1 MTEAN
6 PTRASQRAASVRTA
20 VVLAVV
26 ALASFGGII
35 LAQYSGSPRVGL
47 GILGLAFVGFLL
59 AAMTRRV
66 RR

>member
-1 MTEAN
+1 MTQAN
-6 PTRASQRAASVRTA
+6 STREPQRAASVRTA

-35 LAQYSGSPRVGL
+35 LAQYSGSPKLGL
-47 GILGLAFVGFLL
+47 GMLGLAFVGFLL
-59 AAMTRRV
+59 AAMTRRG

>member
-1 MTEAN
+1 MTQAN
-6 PTRASQRAASVRTA
+6 STREPQRAASVRTA

-35 LAQYSGSPRVGL
+35 LAQYSGSPKLGL
-47 GILGLAFVGFLL
+47 GMLGLAFVGFLL

>member
-1 MTEAN
+1 MTQAN
-6 PTRASQRAASVRTA
+6 STRASQRAASVRTA

-35 LAQYSGSPRVGL
+35 LAQYSGSPKLGL
-47 GILGLAFVGFLL
+47 GMLGLAFVGFLL
-59 AAMTRRV
+59 AAMTRRG

>member
-1 MTEAN
+1 MRQAN
-6 PTRASQRAASVRTA
+6 STVTLQRAAGVRTA
-20 VVLAVV
+20 LVLAVV

-35 LAQYSGSPRVGL
+35 LAQYSGSPKVGL

-59 AAMTRRV
+59 AAMTRRG

>member
-1 MTEAN
+1 MKQAN
-6 PTRASQRAASVRTA
+6 STVTLQRAAGVRTA
-20 VVLAVV
+20 LVLAVV

-59 AAMTRRV
+59 AAMTRRG

>member
-1 MTEAN
+1 MTKAN
-6 PTRASQRAASVRTA
+6 STRASQRAASVRTA
-20 VVLAVV
+20 LVLAVV

>member
-1 MTEAN
+1 MTQAN
-6 PTRASQRAASVRTA
+6 STRASQRAASVRTA

>member
-1 MTEAN
+1 MEAN
-6 PTRASQRAASVRTA
+6 STRTSQRAAGVRTA
-20 VVLAVV
+20 LVLTVV

-35 LAQYSGSPRVGL
+35 LAQYSGSSKVGL

>member
-26 ALASFGGII
+26 ALASFGGIM

>member
-1 MTEAN
+1 MKQAN
-6 PTRASQRAASVRTA
+6 STVTLQRAAGVRTA
-20 VVLAVV
+20 LVLAVV

-59 AAMTRRV
+59 AAMTRR
-66 RR
+66 RRR

>member
-1 MTEAN
+1 
-6 PTRASQRAASVRTA
+6 

-35 LAQYSGSPRVGL
+35 LTQYSGSPRVGL

>member
-1 MTEAN
+1 MTQAN
-6 PTRASQRAASVRTA
+6 STRASQRAASVRTA

-35 LAQYSGSPRVGL
+35 LAQYSGSPKVGL
-47 GILGLAFVGFLL
+47 GVLGLAFVGFLL
-59 AAMTRRV
+59 AAMTRRP

>member
-1 MTEAN
+1 MKQAN
-6 PTRASQRAASVRTA
+6 STLALQRAAGVRTA
-20 VVLAVV
+20 LVLAVV

-35 LAQYSGSPRVGL
+35 LAQYSGSPKVGL

-59 AAMTRRV
+59 AAMTRRG

>member
-1 MTEAN
+1 VTL
-6 PTRASQRAASVRTA
+6 QRAAGVRTA
-20 VVLAVV
+20 LVLAVV

-59 AAMTRRV
+59 AAMTRRG